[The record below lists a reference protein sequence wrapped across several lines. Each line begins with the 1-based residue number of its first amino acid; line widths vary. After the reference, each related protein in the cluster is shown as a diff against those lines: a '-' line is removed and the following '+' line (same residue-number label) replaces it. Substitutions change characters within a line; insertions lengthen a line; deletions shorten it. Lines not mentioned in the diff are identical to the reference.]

1 MSEERLPAVPGE
13 DRLTERQ
20 ETILRTVVEEHIG
33 SGIPVGSKHI
43 AGREGIDFAA
53 STVRYELA
61 RLEELG
67 YLNHPHT
74 SAGRV
79 PTDRGYRYYVDNLV
93 TRDPQ
98 LQAPAV
104 LESALDLGEVQRE
117 VDAALGRLADVVAQ
131 VTNLLGIVTA
141 PAPADLVGAPR
152 GGAAAA
158 APGGDGGGDHL
169 HRAPSPSGCSPST
182 GRWTWACASGPAPSS
197 TTASWAWR
205 VGSRQIDVRLDDAS
219 LSPAERAFLSVLAP
233 AVTDLDDG
241 AESIFVGGRARFLA
255 EQRHLDLM
263 AIDALMESL
272 EERYALLAMLR
283 GALSR
288 NQVYLRI
295 GAELPDQ
302 SLAGL
307 SMVAAN
313 YGIPRRNLGT
323 VSLFGPDPHGLPPR
337 DVDRARGGP
346 DPLALRGGRL
356 RVRVRAVRR
365 APAASARTH
374 YPGPSAAWRDGHE

>member
-1 MSEERLPAVPGE
+1 MSDPPLPAVPGE
-13 DRLTERQ
+13 DRLTQRQ

-79 PTDRGYRYYVDNLV
+79 PTDRGYRYYVDNLL
-93 TRDPQ
+93 TRDPP
-98 LQAPAV
+98 LRAPAV
-104 LESALDLGEVQRE
+104 LESAIDLGEVQRE

-141 PAPADLVGAPR
+141 PAPQTSSVRHVEVLLLQPQVVMVVVIT
-152 GGAAAA
+152 
-158 APGGDGGGDHL
+158 
-169 HRAPSPSGCSPST
+169 ST
-182 GRWTWACASGPAPSS
+182 GAVTKRVFAFDRMVDAGLCDWAGAFLNDRIVGLG
-197 TTASWAWR
+197 
-205 VGSRQIDVRLDDAS
+205 VGSRQAELRLDDAS

-255 EQRHLDLM
+255 EQRHLDLI
-263 AIDALMESL
+263 AIDALMASL
-272 EERYALLAMLR
+272 EERYELLAMLR

-295 GAELPDQ
+295 GGELPDQ

-323 VSLFGPDPHGLPPR
+323 VSLFGPTRMDYR
-337 DVDRARGGP
+337 
-346 DPLALRGGRL
+346 LAMST
-356 RVRVRAVRR
+356 VRE
-365 APAASARTH
+365 AAQILSE
-374 YPGPSAAWRDGHE
+374 YVEGVYE